1 MKQTLSLTLLR
12 RSARLCAERLQSLPL
27 ILGGGSNLLKN
38 KQLSNNLFRL
48 CLRGVSIPH
57 AVGASVLCALL
68 LLAGTLASC
77 EKVTVPGDDDQE
89 TRAKGDSIQS
99 GGTTFRV
106 TINSTEWEKSD
117 TISY

>member
-1 MKQTLSLTLLR
+1 MKSPQTFTLLR

-27 ILGGGSNLLKN
+27 ILGGGSNSLKSN
-38 KQLSNNLFRL
+38 QLDNNLYHFSPSGTSITRL
-48 CLRGVSIPH
+48 VGVS
-57 AVGASVLCALL
+57 ACCVLFMMVGILS
-68 LLAGTLASC
+68 SC